1 MTAIVIGLIV
11 AMILLI
17 STLPFD
23 RAEEEA
29 GYGHGGRTQTQA
41 RIASMVFAAIISISI
56 GAIWYALH
64 T

>member
-1 MTAIVIGLIV
+1 MTALIIGLIS

-17 STLPFD
+17 LTLPFD
-23 RAEEEA
+23 EA
-29 GYGHGGRTQTQA
+29 DAGAGFGHSGRTKTQA

-64 T
+64 